1 MPQDIYL
8 AASSV
13 AENIAFGVDAEAI
26 DHARVTEV
34 AKMAQIDQ
42 FIETRLPQRYA
53 TNVGERGI
61 TLSGGQR
68 QRIGIARALYRD
80 PDLLIFDEATSALDT
95 DTEAAVINA
104 LNQLA
109 GRKTVIMIAHR
120 LTTISRCDAVIRLD
134 NGRMVATTDGPHR

>member
-1 MPQDIYL
+1 
-8 AASSV
+8 
-13 AENIAFGVDAEAI
+13 
-26 DHARVTEV
+26 
-34 AKMAQIDQ
+34 MAQIDQ

-95 DTEAAVINA
+95 DTETAVINA

>member
-42 FIETRLPQRYA
+42 FIETRLPQGYG

-61 TLSGGQR
+61 TVSGGQR
-68 QRIGIARALYRD
+68 QRIGISRALYRE
-80 PDLLIFDEATSALDT
+80 PDLLIFDAATSALDT

-134 NGRMVATTDGPHR
+134 NGRMVATPDRPHR

>member
-13 AENIAFGVDAEAI
+13 ADNIAFGVNAEAI

-42 FIETRLPQRYA
+42 FIETRLPQGDA

-68 QRIGIARALYRD
+68 QRIGISRALYRD
-80 PDLLIFDEATSALDT
+80 PDLLVFDEATSALDT

-120 LTTISRCDAVIRLD
+120 LTTMSRCDAVIRLD
-134 NGRMVATTDGPHR
+134 NGRMAATPDRPPR